1 MSVVAIRPKINT
13 PRNTSMRPRIPSCD
27 RSSPE
32 KIGAGV
38 TSMNSNW
45 ISRLVDSE
53 NAELIRGKER
63 RMAVLMTVLLSCFFL
78 GCVAGLRGHR
88 HLGHSNVQAPGI
100 SGSVKSSR
108 QVLAVGC
115 FHSE

>member
-13 PRNTSMRPRIPSCD
+13 PRNTSMRPPIPSCD

-45 ISRLVDSE
+45 ISPLVDSE
-53 NAELIRGKER
+53 NAELLRVEGR
-63 RMAVLMTVLLSCFFL
+63 DVAMLMTVLLLCFFL
-78 GCVAGLRGHR
+78 GCVARHPPRAGYAGASVRLRRDTG
-88 HLGHSNVQAPGI
+88 
-100 SGSVKSSR
+100 
-108 QVLAVGC
+108 
-115 FHSE
+115 